1 MIQPVTPDDARRWL
15 RHSHQ
20 RNIDLY
26 KCRLMLNDIESNLWE
41 PTKQTPI
48 IVSKSAG
55 CIADG
60 HHRLIT
66 VLMLGRTL
74 DCEVI
79 HVD

>member
-1 MIQPVTPDDARRWL
+1 
-15 RHSHQ
+15 
-20 RNIDLY
+20 
-26 KCRLMLNDIESNLWE
+26 MLNDIESNLWE